1 MSAGLYLS
9 SCEETGQLGINVV
22 ETTGHNAWLEEAEQ
36 GENQTYLLLQV
47 SLTRP
52 LVFYHFTI
60 LPFYLRTTG
69 PCGRGKSD

>member
-47 SLTRP
+47 SLTR
-52 LVFYHFTI
+52 HNSAQFTI

>member
-1 MSAGLYLS
+1 MSADLYLS

-47 SLTRP
+47 SLTR
-52 LVFYHFTI
+52 HNSAQFTI
-60 LPFYLRTTG
+60 LPPYNRTLW
-69 PCGRGKSD
+69 PWEI

>member
-1 MSAGLYLS
+1 MSADLYLS

-36 GENQTYLLLQV
+36 GENQTYLILQV
-47 SLTRP
+47 SLTRASD
-52 LVFYHFTI
+52 LHQSI